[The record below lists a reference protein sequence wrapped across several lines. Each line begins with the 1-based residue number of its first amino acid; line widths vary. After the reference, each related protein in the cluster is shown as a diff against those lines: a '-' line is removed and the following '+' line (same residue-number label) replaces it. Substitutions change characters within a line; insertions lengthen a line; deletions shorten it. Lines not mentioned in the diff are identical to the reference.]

1 MGVGWVR
8 QRCYLRFCKGF
19 VPSKGE
25 DLSGEAGLDFA
36 WGDVKN
42 HCCPSARLRT
52 SLKVEGVA
60 IALSCWSELNLMQS
74 VRSVINVMI
83 TIFLLAFI
91 GLNLFRL
98 AVFVLSSQHLI

>member
-8 QRCYLRFCKGF
+8 QRCHLRFCKGF

-25 DLSGEAGLDFA
+25 ESSGEAGLDFT
-36 WGDVKN
+36 WGNVKN
-42 HCCPSARLRT
+42 HCCLGARLRT
-52 SLKVEGVA
+52 SLKVESVA